1 MLRLPTIRL
10 IDRATSPQDYAIK
23 LSNGLIGW
31 QQDAA
36 ITSTTE
42 AERLTLSQVAKKKE
56 LLSN

>member
-23 LSNGLIGW
+23 LLNGLIGW

-42 AERLTLSQVAKKKE
+42 AKLLTLSQVAKNE